1 VRLPPPCP
9 RGPFALLPF
18 AAGIGYGS
26 AHSGQKL
33 DAKSFPG
40 AEASH
45 GRYGVTLTMRA
56 AVWLIE
62 RPRWFKRAIL
72 IANDLVMLTVA
83 LWLAYSLRWSQP
95 YVPFTLTHWLL
106 FAAAPIIGVITFHM
120 RGLYKLVTRYI
131 GPEGTTR
138 IYVAVLIAVLVWA
151 LLVLMVGVKNQPRSV
166 VVIYGL
172 IAAGLIRFSRQW
184 AASMLLR
191 GAPQHRAVSF
201 TERKNVIIYGAGT
214 IGIQLLRALNETGQF
229 NMVAFID
236 NNPSLAGQV
245 VHGVKVLRPGK
256 IGKVI
261 TTENVKEV
269 LLAMPSALRSE
280 RRAAIKALAP
290 FPVVVKTL
298 PALEEIASGH
308 VEVSDLRP
316 IDVEDLLG
324 RDPVAPELEL
334 LTAHVRGKVVMIT
347 GAGGSIGS
355 ELTRQLL
362 ELGPKALILFELSEV
377 ALYEIE
383 MEIEEAQRQGAKAPN
398 AAGTSEAKIVPVLGS
413 VLDRKLVARTIRDF
427 DVDVIYHAAAYK
439 HVPLVEMNPF
449 AGVQNNTFGTLALA
463 ETAKEL
469 GVERFVLVSSDK
481 AVRPTNVMGASK
493 RLAELILQALAEPRA
508 AEPRVVE
515 PRTGSRGARTIFT
528 MVRFGNVLDSSG
540 SVVKRFRNQIQAGGP
555 VTVTHKE
562 IIRYFMSIPE
572 AAQLVIQAGAMASG
586 GEVFVLDMGTPV
598 KIDDL
603 ARTMIRLSGLEV
615 RDEATPEGDIA
626 IEYIGLRRGE
636 KLYEELL
643 IGENTTGTGHP
654 RIFKNSEPFLA
665 YAELVTALERLD
677 DAIQRLAEAELQ
689 DMLRATVEGYQPGT
703 SGHPATAKDEWQ
715 PVSRTLH

>member
-1 VRLPPPCP
+1 MVQRTLNESLVPKTNGSPAIRPVRG
-9 RGPFALLPF
+9 GP
-18 AAGIGYGS
+18 Y
-26 AHSGQKL
+26 
-33 DAKSFPG
+33 
-40 AEASH
+40 
-45 GRYGVTLTMRA
+45 MRA

-62 RPRWFKRAIL
+62 RPRWFKRTLLIL
-72 IANDLVMLTVA
+72 NDIAMLSIA
-83 LWLAYSLRWSQP
+83 LWAAYSLRLSRF
-95 YVPFTLTHWLL
+95 YVPDTVGLILL
-106 FAAAPIIGVITFHM
+106 FAAAPIIGVITFHL
-120 RGLYKLVTRYI
+120 RGLYKLVTRFI

-138 IYVAVLIAVLVWA
+138 IYVAVIIAVLAWA
-151 LLVLMVGVKNQPRSV
+151 LLVLLSGIKGHPRSV

-172 IAAGLIRFSRQW
+172 IAALMIRLSRQW
-184 AASMLLR
+184 AGAVLLR
-191 GAPQHRAVSF
+191 AAPQHKGVSF
-201 TERKNVIIYGAGT
+201 DERKNVIIYGAGT
-214 IGIQLLRALNETGQF
+214 TGIQLLRALNETGQYH
-229 NMVAFID
+229 MVAFID

-280 RRAAIKALAP
+280 RRAAIKALEP

-316 IDVEDLLG
+316 IEVEDLLG
-324 RDPVAPELEL
+324 RDPVAPELDL
-334 LTAHVRGKVVMIT
+334 LTAHVKDKVVMIT

-362 ELGPKALILFELSEV
+362 ALGPKTLILFELSEV
-377 ALYEIE
+377 ALYEID
-383 MEIEEAQRQGAKAPN
+383 MEIDEIKRRMPKEAEGPIPPD
-398 AAGTSEAKIVPVLGS
+398 TKIVPVLGS
-413 VLDRKLVARTIRDF
+413 VLDRKVVARTIGDF
-427 DVDVIYHAAAYK
+427 GVEVIYHAAAYK
-439 HVPLVEMNPF
+439 HVPIVEQNPF
-449 AGVQNNTFGTLALA
+449 TGVQNNTFGTLVLA
-463 ETAKEL
+463 EAAKDA

-493 RLAELILQALAEPRA
+493 RLAELILQGLAE
-508 AEPRVVE
+508 
-515 PRTGSRGARTIFT
+515 TRGAGSTIFT

-540 SVVKRFRNQIQAGGP
+540 SVVRRFRNQIQAGGP
-555 VTVTHKE
+555 VTVTHPE

-603 ARTMIRLSGLEV
+603 ARTMIRLSGLEL
-615 RDEATPEGDIA
+615 RDEDNPDGDIA
-626 IEYIGLRRGE
+626 IEYVGLRRGE

-643 IGENTTGTGHP
+643 IGENTTGTSHP
-654 RIFKNSEPFLA
+654 RIFKNSEPILP
-665 YAELVTALERLD
+665 YADLIAALERLE
-677 DAIQRLAEAELQ
+677 DAIQRQDEVKLQ
-689 DMLRATVEGYQPGT
+689 DMLRATVEGYTPGST
-703 SGHPATAKDEWQ
+703 GHPTPLKEEWQ

>member
-1 VRLPPPCP
+1 
-9 RGPFALLPF
+9 
-18 AAGIGYGS
+18 
-26 AHSGQKL
+26 
-33 DAKSFPG
+33 
-40 AEASH
+40 
-45 GRYGVTLTMRA
+45 MRS

-62 RPRWFKRAIL
+62 RPRWFKRIFL
-72 IANDLVMLTVA
+72 IVNDMALLTIA
-83 LWLAYSLRWSQP
+83 LWAAYSLRLSQF
-95 YVPFTLTHWLL
+95 YVPESFGMILL
-106 FAAAPIIGVITFHM
+106 MAAAPIIGVITFHM

-138 IYVAVLIAVLVWA
+138 IYVAVIIAVLAWA
-151 LLVLMVGVKNQPRSV
+151 LLVLLSGIKGHPRSV

-172 IAAGLIRFSRQW
+172 IAAGLIRLSRQW
-184 AASMLLR
+184 AAALLLKA
-191 GAPQHRAVSF
+191 APQHKPVSF
-201 TERKNVIIYGAGT
+201 DERKNVIIYGAGAM
-214 IGIQLLRALNETGQF
+214 GVQLLRALNETNQF

-236 NNPSLAGQV
+236 NSPSLAGQV

-261 TTENVKEV
+261 STENVKEV

-280 RRAAIKALAP
+280 RRAAIKALEP

-298 PALEEIASGH
+298 PALEEIASGR

-316 IDVEDLLG
+316 IEVEDLLG

-334 LTAHVRGKVVMIT
+334 LTGHVKDKVVMIT

-362 ELGPKALILFELSEV
+362 ELGPKSLILFELSEV

-383 MEIEEAQRQGAKAPN
+383 MEIEELKWRRAKEPEAPPL
-398 AAGTSEAKIVPVLGS
+398 ADTKIIPVLGS
-413 VLDRKLVARTIRDF
+413 VQDRKLVARTISDY
-427 DVDVIYHAAAYK
+427 DVEVIYHAAAYK
-439 HVPLVEMNPF
+439 HVPLVEVNPF
-449 AGVQNNTFGTLALA
+449 TGLQNNTFGTLTLA
-463 ETAKEL
+463 EVAKEAR
-469 GVERFVLVSSDK
+469 VERFVLVSSDK

-493 RLAELILQALAEPRA
+493 RLAELILQALAEPHGTT
-508 AEPRVVE
+508 V
-515 PRTGSRGARTIFT
+515 FT

-540 SVVKRFRNQIQAGGP
+540 SVVRRFRNQIQAGGP
-555 VTVTHKE
+555 VTVTHPE
-562 IIRYFMSIPE
+562 IIRYLMSIPE

-603 ARTMIRLSGLEV
+603 ARTMVRLSGLEV
-615 RDEATPEGDIA
+615 RDDTNPDGDIA

-643 IGENTTGTGHP
+643 IGENTTGTSHP
-654 RIFKNSEPFLA
+654 RIFKNSEPVLA
-665 YAELVTALERLD
+665 YAELVAALERLD
-677 DAIQRLAEAELQ
+677 DAIQRHDEADLQ
-689 DMLRATVEGYQPGT
+689 DMLRATVEGYKPGST
-703 SGHPATAKDEWQ
+703 GHPASVKDEWQ
-715 PVSRTLH
+715 PVSRMLH

>member
-1 VRLPPPCP
+1 
-9 RGPFALLPF
+9 
-18 AAGIGYGS
+18 
-26 AHSGQKL
+26 
-33 DAKSFPG
+33 
-40 AEASH
+40 
-45 GRYGVTLTMRA
+45 MRS

-62 RPRWFKRAIL
+62 QPRWFKRIFL
-72 IANDLVMLTVA
+72 ITNDMALLTIA
-83 LWLAYSLRWSQP
+83 LWAAYSLRLSRFYIP
-95 YVPFTLTHWLL
+95 ESFGMILL
-106 FAAAPIIGVITFHM
+106 MAAAPIIGVITFHM
-120 RGLYKLVTRYI
+120 RGLYKLVTRFI

-138 IYVAVLIAVLVWA
+138 IYVAVIIAVLAWA
-151 LLVLMVGVKNQPRSV
+151 LLVLLSGIKGHPRSV

-172 IAAGLIRFSRQW
+172 IAAGLIRLSRQW
-184 AASMLLR
+184 AGSLLLKA
-191 GAPQHRAVSF
+191 APQHKPVSF
-201 TERKNVIIYGAGT
+201 DERKNVIIYGAGT
-214 IGIQLLRALNETGQF
+214 MGIQLLRALNETGQF

-236 NNPSLAGQV
+236 NSPSLAGQV

-280 RRAAIKALAP
+280 RRAAIKALEP

-298 PALEEIASGH
+298 PALEEIASGR

-316 IDVEDLLG
+316 IEVEDLLG

-334 LTAHVRGKVVMIT
+334 LTGHVKDKVVMIT

-362 ELGPKALILFELSEV
+362 ELGPKTLILFELSEV

-383 MEIEEAQRQGAKAPN
+383 MEIEELKWRRVKEPEAPPL
-398 AAGTSEAKIVPVLGS
+398 ADTKIVPVLGS
-413 VLDRKLVARTIRDF
+413 VLDRKLVAHIISSY
-427 DVDVIYHAAAYK
+427 DVEVIYHAAAYK
-439 HVPLVEMNPF
+439 HVPLVEVNPF
-449 AGVQNNTFGTLALA
+449 TGLQNNTFGTLTLA
-463 ETAKEL
+463 EVAKEAR
-469 GVERFVLVSSDK
+469 VERFVLVSSDK

-493 RLAELILQALAEPRA
+493 RLAELILQALAEPHGTT
-508 AEPRVVE
+508 V
-515 PRTGSRGARTIFT
+515 FT

-540 SVVKRFRNQIQAGGP
+540 SVVRRFRNQIQAGGP
-555 VTVTHKE
+555 VTVTHPE

-572 AAQLVIQAGAMASG
+572 AAQLVIQAAAMASG

-603 ARTMIRLSGLEV
+603 ARTMVRLSGLEV
-615 RDEATPEGDIA
+615 RDDTNPEGDIA

-643 IGENTTGTGHP
+643 IGENTTGTSHP
-654 RIFKNSEPFLA
+654 RIFKNSEPVLA
-665 YAELVTALERLD
+665 YAELVAALERLD
-677 DAIQRLAEAELQ
+677 DAIQRQDEADLQ
-689 DMLRATVEGYQPGT
+689 EMLRATVEGYKPGS
-703 SGHPATAKDEWQ
+703 SGLPASVKDEWQ
-715 PVSRTLH
+715 PVSRMLH

>member
-1 VRLPPPCP
+1 
-9 RGPFALLPF
+9 
-18 AAGIGYGS
+18 
-26 AHSGQKL
+26 
-33 DAKSFPG
+33 
-40 AEASH
+40 
-45 GRYGVTLTMRA
+45 MRS

-62 RPRWFKRAIL
+62 QPRWFKRIFL
-72 IANDLVMLTVA
+72 ITNDMALLTIA
-83 LWLAYSLRWSQP
+83 LWAAYSLRLSRFYIP
-95 YVPFTLTHWLL
+95 ESFGMILL
-106 FAAAPIIGVITFHM
+106 MAAAPIIGVITFHM
-120 RGLYKLVTRYI
+120 RGLYKLVTRFI

-138 IYVAVLIAVLVWA
+138 IYVAVIIAVLAWA
-151 LLVLMVGVKNQPRSV
+151 LLVLLSGIKGHPRSV

-172 IAAGLIRFSRQW
+172 IAAGLIRLSRQW
-184 AASMLLR
+184 AGSLLLKA
-191 GAPQHRAVSF
+191 APQHKPVSF
-201 TERKNVIIYGAGT
+201 DERKNVIIYGAGT
-214 IGIQLLRALNETGQF
+214 MGIQLLRALNETGQF

-236 NNPSLAGQV
+236 NSPSLAGQV

-280 RRAAIKALAP
+280 RRAAIKALEP

-298 PALEEIASGH
+298 PALEEIASGR

-316 IDVEDLLG
+316 IEVEDLLG

-334 LTAHVRGKVVMIT
+334 LTGHVKDKVVMIT

-362 ELGPKALILFELSEV
+362 ELGPKTLILFELSEV

-383 MEIEEAQRQGAKAPN
+383 MEIEELKWRRVKEPEAPPL
-398 AAGTSEAKIVPVLGS
+398 ADTKIVPVLGS
-413 VLDRKLVARTIRDF
+413 VLDRKLVARIISSY
-427 DVDVIYHAAAYK
+427 DVEVIYHAAAYK
-439 HVPLVEMNPF
+439 HVPLVEVNPF
-449 AGVQNNTFGTLALA
+449 TGLQNNTFGTLTLA
-463 ETAKEL
+463 EVAKEAR
-469 GVERFVLVSSDK
+469 VERFVLVSSDK

-493 RLAELILQALAEPRA
+493 RLAELILQALAEPHGTT
-508 AEPRVVE
+508 V
-515 PRTGSRGARTIFT
+515 FT

-540 SVVKRFRNQIQAGGP
+540 SVVRRFRNQIQAGGP
-555 VTVTHKE
+555 VTVTHPE

-572 AAQLVIQAGAMASG
+572 AAQLVIQAAAMASG

-603 ARTMIRLSGLEV
+603 ARTMVRLSGLEV
-615 RDEATPEGDIA
+615 RDDTNPEGDIA

-643 IGENTTGTGHP
+643 IGENTTGTSHP
-654 RIFKNSEPFLA
+654 RIFKNSEPVLA
-665 YAELVTALERLD
+665 YAELVAALERLD
-677 DAIQRLAEAELQ
+677 DAIQRQDEADLQ
-689 DMLRATVEGYQPGT
+689 EMLRATVEGYKPGS
-703 SGHPATAKDEWQ
+703 SGLPASVKDEWQ
-715 PVSRTLH
+715 PVSRMLH

>member
-1 VRLPPPCP
+1 
-9 RGPFALLPF
+9 
-18 AAGIGYGS
+18 
-26 AHSGQKL
+26 
-33 DAKSFPG
+33 
-40 AEASH
+40 
-45 GRYGVTLTMRA
+45 MRA

-62 RPRWFKRAIL
+62 QPRWFKRIFL
-72 IANDLVMLTVA
+72 IVNDIAMLTIA
-83 LWLAYSLRWSQP
+83 LWAAYSLRLSRF
-95 YVPFTLTHWLL
+95 YVPESFGMILL
-106 FAAAPIIGVITFHM
+106 MAAAPIIGVITFHL
-120 RGLYKLVTRYI
+120 RGLYKLVTRFI

-138 IYVAVLIAVLVWA
+138 IYVAVCIAVLAWA
-151 LLVLMVGVKNQPRSV
+151 LLVLLSGIKGHPRSV
-166 VVIYGL
+166 VMIYGL
-172 IAAGLIRFSRQW
+172 IAAGLIRLSRQW
-184 AASMLLR
+184 AGAVLLR
-191 GAPQHRAVSF
+191 AAPQHKPVNF
-201 TERKNVIIYGAGT
+201 DERKNVIIYGAGT
-214 IGIQLLRALNETGQF
+214 VGIQLLRALNETGQF

-236 NNPSLAGQV
+236 NDPSLAGQV

-280 RRAAIKALAP
+280 RRAAIKALEP

-298 PALEEIASGH
+298 PALDEIASGH
-308 VEVSDLRP
+308 IEVSDLRP
-316 IDVEDLLG
+316 IEVEDLLG

-334 LTAHVRGKVVMIT
+334 LTGHVQGKVVMIT

-383 MEIEEAQRQGAKAPN
+383 MEIEELKWRRQTQPDVAPL
-398 AAGTSEAKIVPVLGS
+398 AHTKIIPVLGS
-413 VLDRKLVARTIRDF
+413 VLDRKLVARTISTYG
-427 DVDVIYHAAAYK
+427 VEVIYHAAAYK
-439 HVPLVEMNPF
+439 HVPLVEVNPF
-449 AGVQNNTFGTLALA
+449 TGLQNNTFGTLTLA
-463 ETAKEL
+463 EVAKEA

-493 RLAELILQALAEPRA
+493 RLAELILQALAAP
-508 AEPRVVE
+508 
-515 PRTGSRGARTIFT
+515 RGATVFT

-555 VTVTHKE
+555 VTVTHPE

-572 AAQLVIQAGAMASG
+572 AAQLVIQAAAMASG

-603 ARTMIRLSGLEV
+603 ARTMVRLSGLEI
-615 RDEATPEGDIA
+615 RDDDNPEGDIA

-643 IGENTTGTGHP
+643 IGENTTGTSHP
-654 RIFKNSEPFLA
+654 RIFKNSEPVLA
-665 YAELVTALERLD
+665 YAELVAALERLD
-677 DAIQRLAEAELQ
+677 DAIQRQDEADLHE
-689 DMLRATVEGYQPGT
+689 MLRATVEGYKPGT
-703 SGHPATAKDEWQ
+703 SEHPVTVKDEWQ
-715 PVSRTLH
+715 PVSPTLH